1 MGRYSLT
8 EGSIWKSMLIFAFPV
23 LLSNLLQLF
32 YDTFDAWTVG
42 YFLGD
47 TALAAVGSSS
57 SLIFLLVGF
66 CNGLSL
72 GAGVVIARHFGARNQ
87 DALKKAIHT
96 AIAFGL
102 TAGLVLTVL
111 GVAFTPFILQW
122 MGTPADVLA
131 QSIQYFRFYFCG
143 AIFVVM
149 YNMCVGILH
158 AVGDSQHP
166 MYYLLISTTVNIVL
180 DLTFVGLFRLGVGA
194 AAVATTLSQ
203 GLSATLC
210 CCHLLKTRE
219 PYRLIPK
226 DIRFDPESLREII
239 RIGLPSGIQNSM
251 ISVAN
256 VFVQSSINSFGSAAM
271 AGCGA
276 YSKMEGFAFLPVV
289 CFSQA
294 ISTFVGQN
302 LGARQYDRVKTGVV
316 FGVLCGIAMAESY
329 GIIAY
334 FAAPDLIRIFN
345 DSPAVVEFGAM
356 HMRTICLFYFLM
368 AYSHCMAA
376 VFRGAGKA
384 SVPMYTML
392 LFWCFVR
399 ISYISLALPFS
410 NQLTTV
416 SRAYPITWACSCI
429 VFFIYYKTADWM
441 GIRNHS
447 AKEIAAC

>member
-1 MGRYSLT
+1 MRNSLT
-8 EGSIWKSMLIFAFPV
+8 EGSIWKSMLVFAFPV

-32 YDTFDAWTVG
+32 YDAFDAWTVG

-47 TALAAVGSSS
+47 TALAAVASSS

-72 GAGVVIARHFGARNQ
+72 GAGVVIARHFGAKNY
-87 DALKKAIHT
+87 DAMNKTIHT
-96 AIAFGL
+96 AVAFGI
-102 TAGLVLTVL
+102 TAGLALTVL
-111 GVAFTPFILQW
+111 GVGFTPTILKW
-122 MGTPADVLA
+122 MDTPADVLP
-131 QSIQYFRFYFCG
+131 QSVQYFRFYFCG

-158 AVGDSQHP
+158 AVGDSRHP
-166 MYYLLISTTVNIVL
+166 LYFLMFSTLVNVVL
-180 DLTFVGLFRLGVGA
+180 DLTFVGVLRLGVGA
-194 AAVATTLSQ
+194 AAVATTVSQ
-203 GLSATLC
+203 GISAMLC
-210 CCHLLKTRE
+210 CVHLLRSKDV
-219 PYRLIPK
+219 YSLIPRQ
-226 DIRFDPESLREII
+226 IRFDPESLREIV
-239 RIGLPSGIQNSM
+239 RVGFPSGVQNSM

-276 YSKMEGFAFLPVV
+276 HTKLEGFAFLPVV

-294 ISTFVGQN
+294 LSTFVSQN
-302 LGARQYDRVKTGVV
+302 LGAKQYDRVRKGIL
-316 FGVLCGIAMAESY
+316 FGVICGSAMAELY

-334 FAAPDLIRIFN
+334 FFAPQLISVFN
-345 DSPAVVEFGAM
+345 DAPAVLEFGSM

-368 AYSHCMAA
+368 AFSHCMAA

-399 ISYISLALPFS
+399 IGYITLALPHYP
-410 NQLTTV
+410 QLTTV
-416 SRAYPITWACSCI
+416 SWAYPITWTCSCI
-429 VFFIYYKTADWM
+429 VFIIYYLNVNWMESSTKTA
-441 GIRNHS
+441 
-447 AKEIAAC
+447 

>member
-1 MGRYSLT
+1 MRNSLT
-8 EGSIWKSMLIFAFPV
+8 EGSIWKSMLVFAFPV

-32 YDTFDAWTVG
+32 YDAFDAWTVG

-47 TALAAVGSSS
+47 TALAAVASSS

-72 GAGVVIARHFGARNQ
+72 GAGVVIARHFGAKNY
-87 DALKKAIHT
+87 DAMNKTIHT
-96 AIAFGL
+96 AVAFGI
-102 TAGLVLTVL
+102 TAGLALTVL
-111 GVAFTPFILQW
+111 GVGFTPTILKW
-122 MGTPADVLA
+122 MDTPADVLP
-131 QSIQYFRFYFCG
+131 QSVQYFRFYFCG

-158 AVGDSQHP
+158 AVGDSRHP
-166 MYYLLISTTVNIVL
+166 LYFLMFSTLVNVVL
-180 DLTFVGLFRLGVGA
+180 DLTFVGVLRLGVGA
-194 AAVATTLSQ
+194 AAVATTVSQ
-203 GLSATLC
+203 GISAMLC
-210 CCHLLKTRE
+210 CVHLLRSKDV
-219 PYRLIPK
+219 YRLIPRQ
-226 DIRFDPESLREII
+226 IRFDPESLREIV
-239 RIGLPSGIQNSM
+239 RVGLPSGVQNSM

-276 YSKMEGFAFLPVV
+276 HTKLEGFAFLPVV

-294 ISTFVGQN
+294 LSTFVSQN
-302 LGARQYDRVKTGVV
+302 LGAKQYNRVRKGIL
-316 FGVLCGIAMAESY
+316 FGVICGSSMAELY

-334 FAAPDLIRIFN
+334 FFAPQLISVFN
-345 DSPAVVEFGAM
+345 DAPAVLEFGSM

-368 AYSHCMAA
+368 AFSHCMAA

-399 ISYISLALPFS
+399 IAYIRLALPHYP
-410 NQLTTV
+410 QLTTV
-416 SRAYPITWACSCI
+416 SWAYPITWTCSCI
-429 VFFIYYKTADWM
+429 VFIIYYLNVNWMGNSPKTA
-441 GIRNHS
+441 
-447 AKEIAAC
+447 

>member
-1 MGRYSLT
+1 MRNSLT
-8 EGSIWKSMLIFAFPV
+8 EGSIWKSMLVFAFPV
-23 LLSNLLQLF
+23 FLSNLLQLF

-47 TALAAVGSSS
+47 TALAAVASSS

-72 GAGVVIARHFGARNQ
+72 GAGVVIARHFGARNY
-87 DALKKAIHT
+87 DAMNKAIHT
-96 AIAFGL
+96 AVAFGL

-111 GVAFTPFILQW
+111 GVGFTPTILKW
-122 MGTPADVLA
+122 MDTPADVLP

-158 AVGDSQHP
+158 AVGDSRHP
-166 MYYLLISTTVNIVL
+166 LYFLMFSTFVNVVL
-180 DLTFVGLFRLGVGA
+180 DLTFVGVLRLGVGA
-194 AAVATTLSQ
+194 AAVATTVSQ
-203 GLSATLC
+203 GISAMLC
-210 CCHLLKTRE
+210 CVHLLRSKDV
-219 PYRLIPK
+219 YRLSLRQ
-226 DIRFDPESLREII
+226 IRFDPESLREIV
-239 RIGLPSGIQNSM
+239 RVGLPSGIQNSM

-276 YSKMEGFAFLPVV
+276 HTKLEGFAFLPVV

-294 ISTFVGQN
+294 VSTFVSQN
-302 LGARQYDRVKTGVV
+302 LGAKQYPRVKKGVY
-316 FGVLCGIAMAESY
+316 FGVFCGIVMAECY

-334 FAAPDLIRIFN
+334 LFAPQLISIFN
-345 DSPAVVEFGAM
+345 DAPAVVEFGSM
-356 HMRTICLFYFLM
+356 HMRVICLFYFLM
-368 AYSHCMAA
+368 AFSHCMAA

-392 LFWCFVR
+392 FFWCFVR
-399 ISYISLALPFS
+399 IGYISLALPMA
-410 NQLTTV
+410 NHLTTV
-416 SRAYPITWACSCI
+416 SWAYPITWTCSCI
-429 VFFIYYKTADWM
+429 VFIVYYLKVNWM
-441 GIRNHS
+441 GYP
-447 AKEIAAC
+447 KETV

>member
-1 MGRYSLT
+1 MRNSLT
-8 EGSIWKSMLIFAFPV
+8 EGSIWKSMLVFAFPV

-32 YDTFDAWTVG
+32 YDAFDAWTVG

-47 TALAAVGSSS
+47 TALAAVASSS

-72 GAGVVIARHFGARNQ
+72 GAGVVIARHFGAKNY
-87 DALKKAIHT
+87 DAMNKTIHT
-96 AIAFGL
+96 AVAFGI
-102 TAGLVLTVL
+102 TAGLALTVL
-111 GVAFTPFILQW
+111 GVGFTPTILKW
-122 MGTPADVLA
+122 MDTPADVLP
-131 QSIQYFRFYFCG
+131 QSVQYFRFYFCG

-158 AVGDSQHP
+158 AVGDSRHP
-166 MYYLLISTTVNIVL
+166 LHFLMFSTLVNVVL
-180 DLTFVGLFRLGVGA
+180 DLTFVGVLRLGVGA
-194 AAVATTLSQ
+194 AAVATTVSQ
-203 GLSATLC
+203 GISAMLC
-210 CCHLLKTRE
+210 CVHLLRSKNV
-219 PYRLIPK
+219 YRLIPER
-226 DIRFDPESLREII
+226 IRFDPESLREIV
-239 RIGLPSGIQNSM
+239 RVGLPSGVQNSM

-276 YSKMEGFAFLPVV
+276 HTKLEGFAFLPVV

-294 ISTFVGQN
+294 LSTFVSQN
-302 LGARQYDRVKTGVV
+302 LGAKQYNRVRKGIL
-316 FGVLCGIAMAESY
+316 FGVICGSSMAELY

-334 FAAPDLIRIFN
+334 FFAPQLISVFN
-345 DSPAVVEFGAM
+345 DAPAVLEFGSM

-368 AYSHCMAA
+368 AFSHCMAA

-399 ISYISLALPFS
+399 IAYIRLALPHYP
-410 NQLTTV
+410 QLTTV
-416 SRAYPITWACSCI
+416 SWAYPITWTCSCVVFI
-429 VFFIYYKTADWM
+429 VYYFSADWM
-441 GIRNHS
+441 HS
-447 AKEIAAC
+447 